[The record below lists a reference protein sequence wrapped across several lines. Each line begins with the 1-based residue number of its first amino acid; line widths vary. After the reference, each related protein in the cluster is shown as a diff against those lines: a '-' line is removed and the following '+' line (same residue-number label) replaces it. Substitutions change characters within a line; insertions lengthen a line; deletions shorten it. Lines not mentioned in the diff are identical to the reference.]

1 MSQSESWCAWFDN
14 EGKRYDRPAPRSVE
28 DPALGACL
36 RYAGGVIVLGRK
48 GTRATPGERASL
60 DGAAPPL
67 LTWVPDATGWSAL
80 NAATNAVCHD
90 AGAETVSLRYYI
102 AGWAEETLRSVE
114 VFERLDY
121 IEEIARR
128 PVDMTPRIRA
138 LDTSEDEA
146 AVARSIEIK
155 VRDNAID
162 DIILYDVVEP
172 GRLRYAH
179 IGGRTLFANVCTK
192 EEVDETVGKDDLI
205 DPADNGFGDAVTR
218 AYRTAIADN
227 RPVVDLVTAPV
238 RLGGRERRWLHYKRI
253 TVPLLSLGKL
263 AVFTDPTP
271 SQRISFE

>member
-1 MSQSESWCAWFDN
+1 MSQSQNWCAWFDN
-14 EGKRYDRPAPRSVE
+14 DGKRYDRPAPRSVE

-36 RYAGGVIVLGRK
+36 RYAGGVIALGRDD
-48 GTRATPGERASL
+48 APRASRTEI
-60 DGAAPPL
+60 DATPL
-67 LTWVPDATGWSAL
+67 LTWVPDATGWTAL
-80 NAATNAVCHD
+80 NAATNLVRLEAR
-90 AGAETVSLRYYI
+90 AERVRLRYYV
-102 AGWAEETLRSVE
+102 AGWAEETLDSAE
-114 VFERLDY
+114 IFERLDY

-138 LDTSEDEA
+138 LDTSQDEVE
-146 AVARSIEIK
+146 VARSIETK

-162 DIILYDVVEP
+162 DIILYDVLEP

-192 EEVDETVGKDDLI
+192 EEVDETVGQDDLI

-218 AYRTAIADN
+218 AYRMAIADN

-263 AVFTDPTP
+263 AVFTDPAP
-271 SQRISFE
+271 AQRISFE